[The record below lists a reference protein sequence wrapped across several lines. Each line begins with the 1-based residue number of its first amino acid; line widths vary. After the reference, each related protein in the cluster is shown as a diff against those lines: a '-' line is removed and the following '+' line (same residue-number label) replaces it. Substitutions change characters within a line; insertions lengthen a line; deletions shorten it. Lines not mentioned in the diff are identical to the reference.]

1 VVVGVVRGGDRPR
14 THPSLARPRRS
25 RATAIDRGSIDLP
38 AARDTSRMLPGVSSS
53 PRCTRGREVRP
64 ARRRRRTTRQHHD
77 TRRASRSRACVAVA
91 RRAAPR
97 AAPRRAPLRREP
109 RAHQSC
115 FTEPHAEARVRSRR
129 ARGPG
134 AEAPCLGSRGLE
146 EPSLLRSARTRV
158 HTHERRMAHTGHRR
172 AHTSARRMAPTERP
186 TDRPSDRPAPHG
198 TVIGTAAPHSP
209 RFARALFSAP
219 GRGLRRGVWARR
231 GVGRGAGEVRVVVSS
246 QKITQNQ
253 AASGSK
259 EN

>member
-1 VVVGVVRGGDRPR
+1 MIYGISVKFQRFVANAIAWCGLRLSAHSCRDYVKACCG
-14 THPSLARPRRS
+14 RS
-25 RATAIDRGSIDLP
+25 R
-38 AARDTSRMLPGVSSS
+38 
-53 PRCTRGREVRP
+53 C
-64 ARRRRRTTRQHHD
+64 
-77 TRRASRSRACVAVA
+77 
-91 RRAAPR
+91 
-97 AAPRRAPLRREP
+97 RRAPRRREP

-129 ARGPG
+129 ARGAG

-146 EPSLLRSARTRV
+146 ESSLLRSARTRV